1 MSRVDIIRGPRLI
14 ERDCHGNVKRV
25 TSLRF
30 IRARNI
36 GAMNNKVMRRIDAAA
51 VARTRA

>member
-1 MSRVDIIRGPRLI
+1 MSIANIIRGPHLI

-36 GAMNNKVMRRIDAAA
+36 GVMNNKVMRRIDAAA

>member
-1 MSRVDIIRGPRLI
+1 MSRIDIIRGPRLI
-14 ERDCHGNVKRV
+14 ECDYHGNVKRV

-30 IRARNI
+30 IYPRNI